1 MVEGHFLFGVIDY
14 KEIMN
19 HQEKA
24 AKLFESGYNCAQ
36 AVAGAFSDVT
46 GIGLEQS
53 CKLVSGYGGGMGRMR
68 EVCGAVS
75 GMVFVLSVLY
85 GYDTPN
91 PEAQKQIY
99 ERVQTVAGK
108 FREEA
113 GSIICRELLNQPATD
128 PTPTPRDAA
137 FYAKRPCTRFV
148 MLAAKVLDEHIR
160 GQSEK

>member
-1 MVEGHFLFGVIDY
+1 
-14 KEIMN
+14 MN

-46 GIGLEQS
+46 GIPAEQS
-53 CKLVSGYGGGMGRMR
+53 CKLVSGFGGGMGRLR

-75 GMVFVLSVLY
+75 GMVFVLSTLY

-91 PEAQKQIY
+91 PEAQKEIY
-99 ERVQTVAGK
+99 SRVQAVANK

-113 GSIICRELLNQPATD
+113 GSIICRELLEKPAND

-137 FYAKRPCTRFV
+137 FYATRPCTRMV
-148 MLAAKVLDEHIR
+148 VLAAKVLDEHIR
-160 GQSEK
+160 NQSEK